1 MVADLIIAAIEFLF
15 TYKGKGWV
23 GTVRT
28 WWLRCLAAICSL
40 WAVLAV
46 VLAVLQPGWQSPF
59 DSQGGLA
66 FAMIMLILLVSL
78 PATLFLIP
86 AGIADARAS
95 GKRGG
100 RRQ

>member
-1 MVADLIIAAIEFLF
+1 MIEAVFFAVIEFLF
-15 TYKGKGWV
+15 VHKGNGWLA
-23 GTVRT
+23 TVRK

-66 FAMIMLILLVSL
+66 FSMIMLVLLVSL
-78 PATLFLIP
+78 PAMLCLIP

>member
-1 MVADLIIAAIEFLF
+1 MDLFLAAIEFLF
-15 TYKGKGWV
+15 VHKGHGWLA
-23 GTVRT
+23 TVRK
-28 WWLRCLAAICSL
+28 WWLRCLAAIGSL

-66 FAMIMLILLVSL
+66 FSMIMLLLLVSL
-78 PATLFLIP
+78 PAMLCLIP

-95 GKRGG
+95 GKRGR